1 MKNISLPDN
10 VKQEAQARL
19 AQINKLQ
26 GEFFNY
32 VSGVKD
38 GMGLVGDFNFD
49 TATWQFRPVP
59 KEKK

>member
-32 VSGVKD
+32 VSGAKD
-38 GMGLVGDFNFD
+38 GMGLVGDFNLD
-49 TATWQFRPVP
+49 TTTWQFRSVP